1 VAVHLDDTC
10 YRGSDGGRGGGSA
23 RSGGGSERG
32 GRDWIIRRSTRSAEG
47 NTVGT
52 LSLTA
57 IAEMRS
63 GVLEFAPAK
72 GSTRLPSPGRS
83 PARGASCWGPHVGAR
98 AGQGQ
103 CREQARVHVV
113 ELHAGDVLRAEE
125 HR

>member
-1 VAVHLDDTC
+1 VEQPPVADVEHGREVEQHPDRWRLTLVVLCVAMHLDDTC

-83 PARGASCWGPHVGAR
+83 PA
-98 AGQGQ
+98 
-103 CREQARVHVV
+103 
-113 ELHAGDVLRAEE
+113 
-125 HR
+125 